1 MPAIDPRGPLE
12 AAERRAAWLFLAPFL
27 ALLGVFFAFAAARTA
42 WFSLTDYDLFS
53 EVRLV
58 GLRNYGDLLADDLFL
73 LALRNS
79 LMFAVVV
86 TAVQTALA
94 LVLAVFVNGIRRG
107 RGTARTALYFPS
119 IVSST
124 VMTLIFIWLFQRRG
138 LVTDAANWAANEGLA
153 ILCFA
158 LVLVSVQGALVLNAR
173 RRYDG
178 VGALDPFF
186 AIFAVL
192 VALVVTVLLRTAQI
206 VPAGGTDEPISW
218 LNTRRTWLGM
228 PVTLWSVAA
237 INVFTTIPLM
247 MLLYLAGLQS
257 IPRDLY
263 EAAEIDGAS
272 RVDAFFRITV
282 PLLAP
287 VTFAVVTLGLIGT
300 LQMFDQ
306 VAILGNAAPIESRV
320 TLAYYTYY
328 NAFPP
333 GGTPRIGMASAGAIT
348 LAALTL
354 LIVFVQRALGIS
366 DRAA

>member
-1 MPAIDPRGPLE
+1 
-12 AAERRAAWLFLAPFL
+12 
-27 ALLGVFFAFAAARTA
+27 VFFLFAAARTA
-42 WFSLTDYDLFS
+42 WFSLTDHDLFS
-53 EVRLV
+53 APEWV
-58 GLRNYGDLLADDLFL
+58 GMRNYGALLSDDLFL
-73 LALRNS
+73 VALRNS
-79 LMFAVVV
+79 LMFAVIV

-94 LVLAVFVNGIRRG
+94 MMLAVFVHGVAFG
-107 RGTARTALYFPS
+107 RGTVRTGLYFPS

-138 LVTDAANWAANEGLA
+138 LVTDAVNWAGNHAAMIACLA
-153 ILCFA
+153 LCAAAIQTA
-158 LVLVSVQGALVLNAR
+158 LVWRAR

-186 AIFAVL
+186 AAFAL
-192 VALVVTVLLRTAQI
+192 LGAVAITWTLRTLQI
-206 VPAGGTDEPISW
+206 LPEGEADDPISW

-257 IPRDLY
+257 IPRDVY

-272 RVDAFFRITV
+272 RLRVFVRITA

-320 TLAYYTYY
+320 TLAYYTYW

-333 GGTPRIGMASAGAIT
+333 GGTPRIGMASAGAI
-348 LAALTL
+348 AFAVLTL

-366 DRAA
+366 DRAR

>member
-1 MPAIDPRGPLE
+1 MPTTRIKAPLE

-27 ALLGVFFAFAAARTA
+27 TLLGVFFLFAAARTA

-53 EVRLV
+53 EARFN
-58 GLRNYGDLLADDLFL
+58 GLRNYGDLLTDELFL

-79 LMFAVVV
+79 MMFAVIV
-86 TAVQTALA
+86 TSVQTVLA

-107 RGTARTALYFPS
+107 RGAARTALYFPS

-138 LVTDAANWAANEGLA
+138 LVTDAANWAANEAAA

-158 LVLVSVQGALVLNAR
+158 LVLAAVQGALVWNAR

-178 VGALDPFF
+178 VGALDPYFM
-186 AIFAVL
+186 ILAVL
-192 VALVVTVLLRTAQI
+192 TAIAVTVVLRTAQ
-206 VPAGGTDEPISW
+206 VLPVGAAADPISW
-218 LNTRRTWLGM
+218 LNTRRAWLGM

>member
-1 MPAIDPRGPLE
+1 MSATHGRAPLE

-27 ALLGVFFAFAAARTA
+27 ALLGVFFLFAAARTA

-53 EVRLV
+53 DARFV
-58 GLRNYGDLLADDLFL
+58 GLRNYGDLLTDDLFL

-79 LMFAVVV
+79 MMFAVIV
-86 TAVQTALA
+86 TSVQTALA
-94 LVLAVFVNGIRRG
+94 LILAVFVNGIRRG
-107 RGTARTALYFPS
+107 RGAARTALYFPS

-138 LVTDAANWAANEGLA
+138 LVTDAVNWAANEGAA
-153 ILCFA
+153 ILCFVLVLIAVQAA
-158 LVLVSVQGALVLNAR
+158 LVWNAR

-186 AIFAVL
+186 LAFAVAA
-192 VALVVTVLLRTAQI
+192 ALGVTFALRTVQI
-206 VPAGGTDEPISW
+206 LPVGEADDPISW

-272 RVDAFFRITV
+272 RIVAFARITV

-333 GGTPRIGMASAGAIT
+333 GGAPRIGMASAGAIT

-354 LIVFVQRALGIS
+354 LIVFAQRALGIS

>member
-1 MPAIDPRGPLE
+1 MRDPLSGP
-12 AAERRAAWLFLAPFL
+12 ERRAAWLFLAPFL
-27 ALLGVFFAFAAARTA
+27 GLLGVFFVFAAARTA

-53 EVRLV
+53 APRWV
-58 GLRNYGDLLADDLFL
+58 GLRNYGALLTDELFL
-73 LALRNS
+73 IALRNS
-79 LMFAVVV
+79 LMFAVIV
-86 TAVQTALA
+86 TAVQTVLA
-94 LVLAVFVNGIRRG
+94 MMLAVFVHGVAFG
-107 RGTARTALYFPS
+107 RGTVRTALYFPS

-138 LVTDAANWAANEGLA
+138 LVTDAANWAASHAAVIACL
-153 ILCFA
+153 ILVA
-158 LVLVSVQGALVLNAR
+158 APIQGMLVRNAR

-186 AIFAVL
+186 AVFAVL
-192 VALVVTVLLRTAQI
+192 GAVLVTWMLRTLQI
-206 VPAGGTDEPISW
+206 LPVGEADDPISW

-257 IPRDLY
+257 VPRDVY

-272 RVDAFFRITV
+272 RVRVFAQITA

-320 TLAYYTYY
+320 TLAYYTYW

-333 GGTPRIGMASAGAIT
+333 GGSPRIGMASAGAIA
-348 LAALTL
+348 LAILTL
-354 LIVFVQRALGIS
+354 LIVFAQRALGIS
-366 DRAA
+366 DRAR

>member
-1 MPAIDPRGPLE
+1 MADTDPHGPLG
-12 AAERRAAWLFLAPFL
+12 AAERRAAWLFLAPFG
-27 ALLGVFFAFAAARTA
+27 ALLGVFFLFAAARTA

-53 EVRLV
+53 EARFV
-58 GLRNYGDLLADDLFL
+58 GLRNYGALLTDDLFL

-79 LMFAVVV
+79 LMFAVIV
-86 TAVQTALA
+86 TTAQTVLA
-94 LVLAVFVNGIRRG
+94 LILAVFVNGIVRG
-107 RGTARTALYFPS
+107 RGAARTALYFPS

-138 LVTDAANWAANEGLA
+138 LVTDAANWVANEGAA
-153 ILCFA
+153 IACFA
-158 LVLVSVQGALVLNAR
+158 LVLVAVQTALVWNAR

-178 VGALDPFF
+178 VAPLDPYFL
-186 AIFAVL
+186 IFAVAA
-192 VALVVTVLLRTAQI
+192 ALAVTVLLRTAQI
-206 VPAGGTDEPISW
+206 LPAGEADEPISW

-272 RVDAFFRITV
+272 RRTAFLRITV

-333 GGTPRIGMASAGAIT
+333 GGAPRIGMASAGAIT
-348 LAALTL
+348 LAVLTL
-354 LIVFVQRALGIS
+354 GIVFLQRALGIS